1 MVDVLAASRRS
12 AFRLGKVIVPDEQ
25 RRRPPRCA
33 PFVPGPA
40 QDARRTE
47 RADWHRQE
55 SRPFSFVEAQM
66 QAYRSGRVTGKM
78 PQDLSIFHSPTTCF
92 GGQVSVC
99 PICLATSGS
108 PTVHVKATKRP
119 RTRDEP
125 LPQGRFGAATETMGV
140 PSWLRARSHGCEH
153 AHTAAA
159 VRAPAHSA
167 SADRSHEAAAGV
179 LDIVR
184 AAPGACV
191 SADALTR
198 ALYRACP
205 CARPVVVNEY
215 SGLRNFLSS
224 PLLAGSVDFVPDQ
237 VRENV
242 ELCDCHRCYQ
252 WIVPSLCG
260 LWCLVTRAC
269 AGQGCGTVRLKAAIS
284 SPPEA

>member
-108 PTVHVKATKRP
+108 PTVPANVTP
-119 RTRDEP
+119 RSFSPMPTIP
-125 LPQGRFGAATETMGV
+125 A
-140 PSWLRARSHGCEH
+140 ARS
-153 AHTAAA
+153 
-159 VRAPAHSA
+159 
-167 SADRSHEAAAGV
+167 
-179 LDIVR
+179 
-184 AAPGACV
+184 
-191 SADALTR
+191 
-198 ALYRACP
+198 
-205 CARPVVVNEY
+205 
-215 SGLRNFLSS
+215 
-224 PLLAGSVDFVPDQ
+224 
-237 VRENV
+237 
-242 ELCDCHRCYQ
+242 
-252 WIVPSLCG
+252 
-260 LWCLVTRAC
+260 
-269 AGQGCGTVRLKAAIS
+269 
-284 SPPEA
+284 